1 MVNYAALDF
10 GSNSTRVL
18 IASVDNGE
26 INKIRKRHIVTKMAE
41 GIPSSG
47 DISENALTRVTEA
60 VSIFF
65 EEINKHEVGGI
76 FSVGTS
82 AMRDSKNSL
91 EIKKYI
97 KEKFNLDIEVIS
109 GTEEAKLT
117 LDGALYDFPE
127 DQRTIL
133 FDIGGG
139 STEVIYKDQ
148 QTVSSASYQLGVVR
162 ISEEALPSRPVVDM
176 EEKRAV
182 ELIDSLILKDGV
194 NFSSFD
200 FTQAIGTAGTF
211 TSLAA
216 ISLGL
221 ETYDNEKT
229 HLHTIEKDWLKEF
242 YYKLRKLN
250 PEEIINQ
257 YSCLDPARSTTITP
271 GVLIA
276 LKLMENFKINK
287 LVISENDILEGL
299 ILNKV
304 LN

>member
-10 GSNSTRVL
+10 GSNSTRSL
-18 IASVDNGE
+18 ITSVENGE
-26 INKIRKRHIVTKMAE
+26 INKIGKKHIVTKMAE
-41 GIPSSG
+41 GTSSSG
-47 DISENALTRVTEA
+47 NISKSAIARVTEA
-60 VSIFF
+60 VSILL
-65 EEINKHEVGGI
+65 EEINKYEVRSI
-76 FSVGTS
+76 YAVGTS
-82 AMRDSKNSL
+82 AMRDSNNFL
-91 EIKKYI
+91 EVKKTI

-109 GTEEAKLT
+109 GIEEAKLT
-117 LDGALYDFPE
+117 LEGALYGFSE
-127 DQRTIL
+127 DQNTIL

-139 STEVIYKDQ
+139 STEVIYRDQ
-148 QTVSSASYQLGVVR
+148 QMLSPISYQLGVVR
-162 ISEEALPSRPVVDM
+162 ISEEVLPSRPVVDA
-176 EEKRAV
+176 EEERAV
-182 ELIDSLILKDGV
+182 ELIDSLILKDGMD
-194 NFSSFD
+194 FSTFD
-200 FTQAIGTAGTF
+200 FTHAIGTAGTF

-276 LKLMENFKINK
+276 VKLMENFKINK

>member
-18 IASVDNGE
+18 IVSVENGE
-26 INKIRKRHIVTKMAE
+26 INKISKKHIVTKMAE
-41 GIPSSG
+41 GTSYSG
-47 DISENALTRVTEA
+47 NISKNAIVRVTEA

-65 EEINKHEVGGI
+65 EEMNKHEPRSI
-76 FSVGTS
+76 YAVGTS

-91 EIKKYI
+91 EV
-97 KEKFNLDIEVIS
+97 KESIRDNFNLDIEIIS

-117 LDGALYDFPE
+117 LEGALYGFPE
-127 DQRTIL
+127 DQNTIL

-139 STEVIYKDQ
+139 STEVIFRDQ
-148 QTVSSASYQLGVVR
+148 QTVSATSYQLGVVR
-162 ISEEALPSRPVVDM
+162 ISEEALPSRPVAEI
-176 EEKRAV
+176 EEERAV
-182 ELIDSLILKDGV
+182 ELIDSLIIKDGMDF
-194 NFSSFD
+194 NIFD
-200 FTQAIGTAGTF
+200 FTYAIGTAGTF
-211 TSLAA
+211 TSIAA

-221 ETYDNEKT
+221 HTHDPKKT
-229 HLHTIEKDWLKEF
+229 HLHTIEKDWLKEL
-242 YYKLRKLN
+242 YSKLRKLN
-250 PEEIINQ
+250 PEEIINK
-257 YSCLDPARSTTITP
+257 YSCLDPARATTITP

-276 LKLMENFKINK
+276 IKLMENFKINK